1 MKLVHTAKLRQPVRV
16 GLARA
21 AYQTGG
27 PCLDRLDS
35 AKMLHQMRVPHRTT
49 SSSVGRTKALKAVRT
64 PTGFLGPN
72 VLRIRPRILLA
83 FPQIE
88 LMW

>member
-35 AKMLHQMRVPHRTT
+35 ATEHASPNEGSTPDNHPP
-49 SSSVGRTKALKAVRT
+49 ALDVQKH
-64 PTGFLGPN
+64 
-72 VLRIRPRILLA
+72 
-83 FPQIE
+83 
-88 LMW
+88 